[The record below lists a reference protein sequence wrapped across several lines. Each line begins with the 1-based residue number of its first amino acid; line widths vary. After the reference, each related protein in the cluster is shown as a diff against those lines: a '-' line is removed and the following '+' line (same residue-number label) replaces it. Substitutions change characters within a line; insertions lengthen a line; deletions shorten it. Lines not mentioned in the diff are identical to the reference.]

1 MYNKVFLGGT
11 CADTT
16 WRDELIPIL
25 ESKRI
30 DYFNPVV
37 KDWTEDCIKIE
48 ENEKDNKCNI
58 HLYLITSEM
67 KGVYSIAE
75 VMASSLTGVKTIFI
89 VQGDGFSEGELKS
102 LTATANLAR
111 KHSAGNLVVHF
122 MNKNEG
128 LEIVPHM
135 VECLSPTKKEWY
147 SSYVEGILNR

>member
-25 ESKRI
+25 ESKGI

-48 ENEKDNKCNI
+48 ENEKDNRCNI

-67 KGVYSIAE
+67 KGIETVIRN
-75 VMASSLTGVKTIFI
+75 I
-89 VQGDGFSEGELKS
+89 
-102 LTATANLAR
+102 
-111 KHSAGNLVVHF
+111 
-122 MNKNEG
+122 
-128 LEIVPHM
+128 
-135 VECLSPTKKEWY
+135 
-147 SSYVEGILNR
+147 